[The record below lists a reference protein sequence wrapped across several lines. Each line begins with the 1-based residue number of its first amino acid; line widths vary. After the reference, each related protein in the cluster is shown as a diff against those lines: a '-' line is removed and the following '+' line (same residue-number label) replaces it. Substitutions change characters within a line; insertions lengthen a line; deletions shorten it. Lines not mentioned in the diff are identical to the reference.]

1 LSLESN
7 PRTDDAISQ
16 FAAVSKEYAKFR
28 PRYPRALF
36 DWIASLVDRHE
47 LAWDCATGNGQAATG
62 LADDFAHV
70 EATDASADQ
79 LSHATPDPRIA
90 YRLAPAEH
98 SGLEGSS
105 VDVVTVG
112 QALHWLPLDAFYAE
126 ARRVLRPDGVL
137 VAFGYH
143 LPGVGVPEIDRAM
156 THFHD
161 VIVGPYWRPE
171 RQLVVDRL
179 RTVPFPFREIQAPD
193 FEIRFP
199 MTLATF
205 GDFLRTQ
212 SATERYK
219 KLVGSDPVPAFEASV
234 VELWGGRDTTREVRF
249 PTFVRA
255 GRQ

>member
-1 LSLESN
+1 
-7 PRTDDAISQ
+7 
-16 FAAVSKEYAKFR
+16 V
-28 PRYPRALF
+28 
-36 DWIASLVDRHE
+36 
-47 LAWDCATGNGQAATG
+47 C
-62 LADDFAHV
+62 
-70 EATDASADQ
+70 
-79 LSHATPDPRIA
+79 
-90 YRLAPAEH
+90 
-98 SGLEGSS
+98 
-105 VDVVTVG
+105 
-112 QALHWLPLDAFYAE
+112 
-126 ARRVLRPDGVL
+126 
-137 VAFGYH
+137 FGYH

-249 PTFVRA
+249 PMFVRA